1 MGIARGF
8 APQFGVQV
16 ANVTV
21 GTGHIVPFGATVRY
35 VSQKED
41 FPDAAGETVGQ
52 YFWNHKFEATIEVY
66 PAGTSAA
73 NANSAALLA
82 GGSGQTFQPG
92 KTIAIVASND
102 SDLNATWVINDA
114 SKTKS
119 TTGRTTHTLAIERFV
134 THGVNI
140 AANEI
145 TV

>member
-1 MGIARGF
+1 MGIARNI

-21 GTGHIVPFGATVRY
+21 GTGVIIPTGATVRY

-52 YFWNHKFEATIEVY
+52 YYWNHKLEATIEVY
-66 PAGTSAA
+66 PAGATASA
-73 NANSAALLA
+73 ANSAALLA
-82 GGSGQTFQPG
+82 AGSGQTFQPG
-92 KTIAIVASND
+92 KTIAIVAAND
-102 SDLNATWVINDA
+102 SDLNSTWVITDA
-114 SKTKS
+114 SKSKS
-119 TTGRTTHTLAIERFV
+119 TTGRTTHSLSIERFV
-134 THGVNI
+134 THGTNI